1 MTSET
6 SSRQHDRR
14 WLILAMVAVAQL
26 MVVLDATIVNIAL
39 RRGQRDLGFSN
50 DSRQWVVTAYAL
62 AFGSLLLIGG
72 RIGDYFGRKRA
83 LVTGLLGFA
92 LASAMAGLA
101 QSLGMLVAARAL
113 QGAFG
118 ALLAPS
124 ALSILTTTFT
134 DRQERG
140 TAFGIYGAIAGG
152 GGAIGLLLG
161 GVLTQYIDWRSTLFV
176 NLVFAVPAAAA
187 AMALLV
193 NERPAVRA
201 KLDIP
206 GVATAT
212 SGLFALVYGFSN
224 AETHGWGAALT
235 VGSLAVSAVLLVS
248 FVVLQ
253 ARGKHPLLP
262 LRVVLDRDR
271 GASFGS
277 MAIAGSGSFGVFL
290 FLTYYLQRNL
300 GFSPIKTG
308 LAFLPMMAAVVT
320 SATLISTRIL
330 PRTGPRPLVPTGM
343 LLAALSML
351 ALTRVGV
358 HTGYASHVLPELIVL
373 GIGMGMIFA
382 PSMATATGAVDPE
395 DAGVASALVNTMQ
408 QVGGS
413 IGVALLSTFSATAA
427 TSFVA
432 SHGGAT
438 ASTVA
443 AAAVHGYTTAFW
455 WSAGIFFFG
464 AVFSGLLLRSG
475 AQAQS
480 YEAGSG
486 APAMAH

>member
-1 MTSET
+1 MTPET
-6 SSRQHDRR
+6 SSSQHERR

-39 RRGQRDLGFSN
+39 PSAQRDLGFSN

-83 LVTGLLGFA
+83 LVAGLLGFA
-92 LASAMAGLA
+92 LASAMAGVA

-134 DRQERG
+134 DPRERG

-176 NLVFAVPAAAA
+176 NLIFAVPAAVAA
-187 AMALLV
+187 FVLLV
-193 NERPAVRA
+193 SELPVSRP

-212 SGLFALVYGFSN
+212 GGLFALVYGFSN
-224 AETHGWGAALT
+224 AETHGWGAVLT

-253 ARGKHPLLP
+253 ARGKEPLLP
-262 LRVVLDRDR
+262 LRVLLDRDR
-271 GASFGS
+271 GASFGA

-290 FLTYYLQRNL
+290 FLTYYLQRTL

-308 LAFLPMMAAVVT
+308 LAFLPLMGAVIT

-343 LLAALSML
+343 VLAAVSML

-358 HTGYASHVLPELIVL
+358 DTRYASHVLPFLIVM
-373 GIGMGMIFA
+373 GTGMGMIFA

-427 TSFVA
+427 TSYVT

-438 ASTVA
+438 AGTVA

-455 WSAGIFFFG
+455 WSAGIFLFG
-464 AVFSGLLLRSG
+464 AIFSGLLLRSG

-480 YEAGSG
+480 YEAAG

>member
-1 MTSET
+1 MTPEI

-39 RRGQRDLGFSN
+39 PSAQRDLGFSN

-92 LASAMAGLA
+92 VASAMAGLA
-101 QSLGMLVAARAL
+101 HSLGMLVAARAL

-161 GVLTQYIDWRSTLFV
+161 GILTQYIDWRSTLFV
-176 NLVFAVPAAAA
+176 NLLFAVPAAATA
-187 AMALLV
+187 VVLLV
-193 NERPAVRA
+193 NELPVSRP
-201 KLDIP
+201 KLDLP
-206 GVATAT
+206 GVASAT

-224 AETHGWGAALT
+224 AASHGWGAPLT
-235 VGSLAVSAVLLVS
+235 VVPLALATVLLVG
-248 FVVLQ
+248 FVALQ
-253 ARGKHPLLP
+253 ARGEHPLLP
-262 LRVVLDRDR
+262 LRVLLDRDR
-271 GASFGS
+271 GASFGA

-290 FLTYYLQRNL
+290 FLTYYLQRTL
-300 GFSPIKTG
+300 GFSPISTG

-320 SATLISTRIL
+320 SATLMSTRIL

-343 LLAALSML
+343 VLAGISML

-358 HTGYASHVLPELIVL
+358 HTAYASHVLPELIVM
-373 GIGMGMIFA
+373 GVGMGMIFA
-382 PSMATATGAVDPE
+382 PSMATATGAVDPQ

-413 IGVALLSTFSATAA
+413 IGVALLSTFAATA
-427 TSFVA
+427 TTGFLA
-432 SHGGAT
+432 SHGGPSAGT
-438 ASTVA
+438 LAE
-443 AAAVHGYTTAFW
+443 AAVHGYTTAFW

-464 AVFSGLLLRSG
+464 AIFSGLLLRSG
-475 AQAQS
+475 AQS
-480 YEAGSG
+480 EAYDPMG
-486 APAMAH
+486 AAALAH

>member
-1 MTSET
+1 MNTET
-6 SSRQHDRR
+6 SSKQHERR
-14 WLILAMVAVAQL
+14 WLILAMVGVAQL

-39 RRGQRDLGFSN
+39 PSAQRALGFSN

-83 LVTGLLGFA
+83 LIAGLIGFA

-101 QSLGMLVAARAL
+101 QSFDVLVVARAL

-134 DRQERG
+134 DPEERG
-140 TAFGIYGAIAGG
+140 TAFGIFGAIAGG

-176 NLVFAVPAAAA
+176 NLAFAVPAAAA
-187 AMALLV
+187 AVVLLV
-193 NERPAVRA
+193 NERPAIA
-201 KLDIP
+201 PKLDLA
-206 GVATAT
+206 GAATAT

-224 AETHGWGAALT
+224 AETHGWGAPLT
-235 VGSLAVSAVLLVS
+235 IGSLAAGAVLLVS
-248 FVVLQ
+248 FVLLQ

-271 GASFGS
+271 GGS
-277 MAIAGSGSFGVFL
+277 YLAMLISGTGVFGVFL
-290 FLTYYLQRNL
+290 FLTYYLQRTL
-300 GFSPIKTG
+300 GFSPVKTG
-308 LAFLPMMAAVVT
+308 LAFLPMMAAIVS
-320 SATLISTRIL
+320 SATLMSTRIL

-343 LLAALSML
+343 LMAGVAML
-351 ALTRVGV
+351 LLTRVGV
-358 HTGYASHVLPELIVL
+358 HTGYASHVLPALLVM
-373 GIGMGMIFA
+373 GAGMGMVFA
-382 PSMATATGAVDPE
+382 PAMATATGDVRPE

-413 IGVALLSTFSATAA
+413 IGVALLSTFSATA
-427 TSFVA
+427 TTGYIA
-432 SHGGAT
+432 SHGGPT
-438 ASTVA
+438 SSTLA

-455 WSAGIFFFG
+455 WAAGTFFLG
-464 AVFSGLLLRSG
+464 ALVTSMLLRSG
-475 AQAQS
+475 AQ
-480 YEAGSG
+480 ELD
-486 APAMAH
+486 PAATPALAH

>member
-1 MTSET
+1 MTPEI
-6 SSRQHDRR
+6 SSRQHERR

-39 RRGQRDLGFSN
+39 PSAQRDLGFSN

-83 LVTGLLGFA
+83 LVAGLLGFA
-92 LASAMAGLA
+92 LASALAGLA
-101 QSLGMLVAARAL
+101 QNLGMLVAARGL

-124 ALSILTTTFT
+124 ALSILTTAFT
-134 DRQERG
+134 DPQERG

-176 NLVFAVPAAAA
+176 NLLFAVPAAAA
-187 AMALLV
+187 ALVLLV
-193 NERPAVRA
+193 NELPATRPR
-201 KLDIP
+201 LDLP
-206 GVATAT
+206 GVGTAT
-212 SGLFALVYGFSN
+212 GGLFALVYGLSN
-224 AETHGWGAALT
+224 AETHSWSAPLT
-235 VGSLAVSAVLLVS
+235 VGTLLVGAVLLVS

-253 ARGKHPLLP
+253 ARGEHPLLP

-290 FLTYYLQRNL
+290 FLTYYLQRTL

-308 LAFLPMMAAVVT
+308 LAFLPMMGAVVS

-343 LLAALSML
+343 ILASVSML

-358 HTGYASHVLPELIVL
+358 DTGYASHVLPALIVL
-373 GIGMGMIFA
+373 GVGMGMIFA
-382 PSMATATGAVDPE
+382 PSMATATGAVDPQ

-427 TSFVA
+427 SGFVS
-432 SHGGAT
+432 SHGGPT
-438 ASTVA
+438 ASTIA
-443 AAAVHGYTTAFW
+443 ASAVHGYTTAFW
-455 WSAGIFFFG
+455 WSAGIFLFG
-464 AVFSGLLLRSG
+464 ALFSATLLRPGTQTQAYEPG
-475 AQAQS
+475 A
-480 YEAGSG
+480 